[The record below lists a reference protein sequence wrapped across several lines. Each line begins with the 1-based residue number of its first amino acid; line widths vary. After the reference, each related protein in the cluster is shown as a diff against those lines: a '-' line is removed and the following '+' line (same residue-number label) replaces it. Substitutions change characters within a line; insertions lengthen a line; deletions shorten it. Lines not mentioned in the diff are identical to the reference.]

1 MHPSMTDEA
10 DRTIQLSD
18 GRCLGYAEF
27 GARGGAPVIYF
38 HGWPGARVEGRLG
51 DHAARLSGVRLIAI
65 DRPGMGVSTF
75 QPGRSFVDW
84 PDDVL
89 ELAASLGVDR
99 FAVLGISGG
108 GPYAAAC
115 AWKIPDRLTSAGI
128 VSSLAPIN
136 VPGAFA
142 SMGRR
147 NRLTFQLV
155 QHLSV
160 LRRIFM
166 ARVAWSVSRRPE
178 RMLERGVTAAA
189 DKQYM
194 NRPNVREILGQSLCE
209 AFRAGSR
216 GPAWEMGLYTRPW
229 GFQLGEIRV
238 PVHLWHGEQDVN
250 APISMGHYLA
260 TSIPGCRAT
269 FYPGEAHLHFV
280 DRLAEILAALS
291 AGSSG
296 QRKTPLNL

>member
-1 MHPSMTDEA
+1 MTDGA
-10 DRTIQLSD
+10 DRTIRLSD
-18 GRCLGYAEF
+18 GRRLGYAEF
-27 GARGGAPVIYF
+27 GADGGAPVIYF

-51 DHAARLSGVRLIAI
+51 DDAAKVSGVRLIAI
-65 DRPGMGVSTF
+65 DRPGMGLSTF

-84 PDDVL
+84 PVDVL
-89 ELAASLGVDR
+89 EPAASSSLER

-115 AWKIPDRLTSAGI
+115 AWKLADRLTSAGI
-128 VSSLAPIN
+128 VSSLAPFD
-136 VPGAFA
+136 VPGAIA

-160 LRRIFM
+160 LRRIVM

-178 RMLERGVTAAA
+178 RVLESGVTAAA
-189 DKQYM
+189 DRQYLD
-194 NRPNVREILGQSLCE
+194 RPNVRKILEESLCE
-209 AFRAGSR
+209 AFRGGSR
-216 GPAWEMGLYTRPW
+216 GPAWEMGLYARPW
-229 GFQLGEIRV
+229 GFRLDEIPV

-250 APISMGHYLA
+250 APISMGRYLA
-260 TSIPGCRAT
+260 TSIPDCRAT

-291 AGSSG
+291 
-296 QRKTPLNL
+296 RP

>member
-1 MHPSMTDEA
+1 MTDGA
-10 DRTIQLSD
+10 DRTIELSD
-18 GRCLGYAEF
+18 GRRLGYAEF
-27 GARGGAPVIYF
+27 GDPGGAPVIYF

-51 DHAARLSGVRLIAI
+51 DEAARVSGVRLIAI
-65 DRPGMGVSTF
+65 DRPGMGLSTF
-75 QPGRSFVDW
+75 QPSRGFVDW
-84 PDDVL
+84 PDDVV
-89 ELAASLGVDR
+89 EVAATLGLDR

-115 AWKIPDRLTSAGI
+115 AWKLADRLTSAGI
-128 VSSLAPIN
+128 VSSLAPFD
-136 VPGAFA
+136 VPGAIA

-160 LRRIFM
+160 LRRIVM
-166 ARVAWSVSRRPE
+166 ARAAWSVSRRPE
-178 RMLERGVTAAA
+178 RILESGVTAAE
-189 DKQYM
+189 DRQYL
-194 NRPNVREILGQSLCE
+194 NRPNVRKILGQSLCE

-229 GFQLGEIRV
+229 RFRLEEIRA

-250 APISMGHYLA
+250 APISMGRYLA
-260 TSIPGCRAT
+260 KSIPGCRAT

-280 DRLAEILAALS
+280 DRLPEILAALS
-291 AGSSG
+291 ARSSAE
-296 QRKTPLNL
+296 

>member
-1 MHPSMTDEA
+1 MHPSMTDEV
-10 DRTIQLSD
+10 DRTIELSD
-18 GRCLGYAEF
+18 GRRLGYAEF
-27 GARGGAPVIYF
+27 GDRAGAPVMYF

-51 DHAARLSGVRLIAI
+51 DDAARASGVRLIAI
-65 DRPGMGVSTF
+65 DRPGMGLSAF
-75 QPGRSFVDW
+75 QPARGLLDW
-84 PDDVL
+84 PNDVV
-89 ELAASLGVDR
+89 EAAASLGLDR

-115 AWKIPDRLTSAGI
+115 ACKLPDRLMCAGI
-128 VSSLAPIN
+128 VSSLAPFD
-136 VPGAFA
+136 VRGAIA

-160 LRRIFM
+160 LRRVLM

-178 RMLERGVTAAA
+178 RILESGVTAAV
-189 DKQYM
+189 DKQYLE
-194 NRPNVREILGQSLCE
+194 RQDVRKILGESLCE

-229 GFQLGEIRV
+229 GFRPEEIRT

-250 APISMGHYLA
+250 APISMGRYLA

-280 DRLAEILAALS
+280 DRLPEILTALCADS
-291 AGSSG
+291 PPTNPRLG
-296 QRKTPLNL
+296 